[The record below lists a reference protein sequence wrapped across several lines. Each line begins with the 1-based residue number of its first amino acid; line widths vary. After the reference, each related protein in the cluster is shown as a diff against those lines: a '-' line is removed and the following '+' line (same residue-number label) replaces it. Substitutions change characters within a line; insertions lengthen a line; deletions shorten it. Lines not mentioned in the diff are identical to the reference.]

1 MTSIDERIR
10 AALQAEEE
18 QLIAEFDQFSEEPG
32 YFRQAG
38 ALFQGKTW
46 WATLILLITQTAMFI
61 AAVWAAIHFFRA
73 ESVLEALRWGLPAA
87 VLMLAALVIKLAF
100 WPQMHINRL
109 ERQLKRM
116 ELLIVAKSSD

>member
-10 AALQAEEE
+10 AALAAEEAH
-18 QLIAEFDQFSEEPG
+18 LIAEFEEFSEEPG
-32 YFRQAG
+32 YFTQA
-38 ALFQGKTW
+38 FSIFKGKTW
-46 WATLILLITQTAMFI
+46 WAATILFVTQSIIFV

-73 ESVLEALRWGLPAA
+73 DTVLDALRWGLPAA
-87 VLMLAALVIKLAF
+87 VGFLASLTMKLTF

-116 ELLIVAKSSD
+116 ELLMLAKKEA